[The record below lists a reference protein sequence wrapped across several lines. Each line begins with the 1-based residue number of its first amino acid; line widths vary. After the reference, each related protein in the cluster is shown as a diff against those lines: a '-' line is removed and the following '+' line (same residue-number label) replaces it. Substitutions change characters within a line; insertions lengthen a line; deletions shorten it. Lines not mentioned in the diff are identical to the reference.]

1 MDYRELLRKIK
12 SSLKKVYGE
21 RLSGIIL
28 YGSEARGEG
37 KKDSDIDILV
47 LLNGPVTSWR
57 DIKIAAKALYP
68 LMLRLDRIIDAR
80 PINLFDYEKAEAPLY
95 VQARREGI
103 SA

>member
-1 MDYRELLRKIK
+1 M
-12 SSLKKVYGE
+12 
-21 RLSGIIL
+21 
-28 YGSEARGEG
+28 YGSEARGES

-68 LMLRLDRIIDAR
+68 LMLRLDRTIDAR

-95 VQARREGI
+95 VQAGREGI

>member
-1 MDYRELLRKIK
+1 M
-12 SSLKKVYGE
+12 
-21 RLSGIIL
+21 
-28 YGSEARGEG
+28 
-37 KKDSDIDILV
+37 

-68 LMLRLDRIIDAR
+68 LMLRLDRTIDAK

>member
-1 MDYRELLRKIK
+1 MDCRELLRNIK

-28 YGSEARGEG
+28 YGSEARDEG

-68 LMLRLDRIIDAR
+68 LMLRLDRTIDAR

>member
-1 MDYRELLRKIK
+1 MDHQKLLQEIK
-12 SSLKKVYGE
+12 ASLSEAYGE
-21 RLSGIIL
+21 RLSGIVL

-47 LLNGPVTSWR
+47 LLDGPVTSWL
-57 DIKIAAKALYP
+57 DIKIAARALYP
-68 LMLRLDRIIDAR
+68 LMLQLDRIIDTR
-80 PINLFDYEKAEAPLY
+80 LINVFDYEKAEAPLY